1 MGRDPLPAST
11 DRPYR
16 APDKAPR
23 SLPGAIFV
31 EPMQNIFP
39 IILVLIAGLCV
50 AVQTPSNAML
60 ARSTG
65 SLWLAASISFLGGT
79 AVVVATWLL
88 IDRTPLAS
96 VRQAPPWAWVGGLY
110 GAFFVAAVAFA
121 APRLGLAL
129 TLTLTIGAQLTAAV
143 ILDHFGLLGLD
154 RSPITLAR
162 VAGVT
167 CILIGVLLV
176 RR

>member
-1 MGRDPLPAST
+1 MH
-11 DRPYR
+11 
-16 APDKAPR
+16 
-23 SLPGAIFV
+23 
-31 EPMQNIFP
+31 NILP
-39 IILVLIAGLCV
+39 IILALIAGLCV

-79 AVVVATWLL
+79 MLVVAAWLL

-96 VRQAPPWAWVGGLY
+96 VRQAPPWAWIGGLY
-110 GAFFVAAVAFA
+110 GAFA

>member
-1 MGRDPLPAST
+1 
-11 DRPYR
+11 
-16 APDKAPR
+16 
-23 SLPGAIFV
+23 
-31 EPMQNIFP
+31 MQNVLP
-39 IILVLIAGLCV
+39 IILALIAGLCV

-79 AVVVATWLL
+79 AVVLTTWLL
-88 IDRTPLAS
+88 IDRTPLATF
-96 VRQAPPWAWVGGLY
+96 RQAPPWAWIGGLY
-110 GAFFVAAVAFA
+110 GAFFVAAVAFS

-129 TLTLTIGAQLTAAV
+129 TLTLTIGAQLTTAV

-162 VAGVT
+162 VAGVS

>member
-1 MGRDPLPAST
+1 
-11 DRPYR
+11 
-16 APDKAPR
+16 
-23 SLPGAIFV
+23 
-31 EPMQNIFP
+31 
-39 IILVLIAGLCV
+39 
-50 AVQTPSNAML
+50 ML

-65 SLWLAASISFLGGT
+65 SPWLAASISFLGGI
-79 AVVVATWLL
+79 VLVVAAWLL

-96 VRQAPPWAWVGGLY
+96 VRQVPSWAWIGGLD

-129 TLTLTIGAQLTAAV
+129 TLTLTIGAQLTAVV

>member
-1 MGRDPLPAST
+1 
-11 DRPYR
+11 
-16 APDKAPR
+16 
-23 SLPGAIFV
+23 
-31 EPMQNIFP
+31 MQNILP
-39 IILVLIAGLCV
+39 IVLALIAGLAV
-50 AVQTPSNAML
+50 ATQTPSNAML

-79 AVVVATWLL
+79 AAVLATWVL
-88 IDRTPLAS
+88 IDRTPFAAM
-96 VRQAPPWAWVGGLY
+96 RQAPPWAWIGGLY

-129 TLTLTIGAQLTAAV
+129 TLTLTVGAQLTAAV
-143 ILDHFGLLGLD
+143 IFDHFGVLGLD

-162 VAGVT
+162 LAGVA
-167 CILIGVLLV
+167 CILAGVLLV

>member
-1 MGRDPLPAST
+1 MPNILPVLLA
-11 DRPYR
+11 
-16 APDKAPR
+16 
-23 SLPGAIFV
+23 
-31 EPMQNIFP
+31 
-39 IILVLIAGLCV
+39 LVAGLAV
-50 AVQTPSNAML
+50 ATQTPSNAML

-79 AVVVATWLL
+79 LAVLATWLL
-88 IDRTPLAS
+88 IDRTPLLTF
-96 VRQAPPWAWVGGLY
+96 RQAPPWAWIGGLY

-129 TLTLTIGAQLTAAV
+129 TLTLTVGAQLTAAV
-143 ILDHFGLLGLD
+143 IFDHFGVLGLD

-162 VAGVT
+162 MAGVA
-167 CILIGVLLV
+167 CILVGVLLV